1 MATKAKVAVK
11 KTTLKDKL
19 EFLQRERDQ
28 INRERIQLVADID
41 ALNRRLNNQLETIKH
56 LQEQLDKVTNT
67 SRHWVLRKLGL

>member
-1 MATKAKVAVK
+1 MVTKAKSAVK

-56 LQEQLDKVTNT
+56 LQEQLDKASNT

>member
-1 MATKAKVAVK
+1 MVTKVKTAKR
-11 KTTLKDKL
+11 TTLKDKL

-56 LQEQLDKVTNT
+56 LQEQLDKTSNT

>member
-19 EFLQRERDQ
+19 DYLQRERDQ
-28 INRERIQLVADID
+28 INRERISLIAENDVLLRKLQ
-41 ALNRRLNNQLETIKH
+41 NQTNTIKH
-56 LQEQLDKVTNT
+56 LQDQLDKATNT

>member
-19 EFLQRERDQ
+19 DYLQRERDQ
-28 INRERIQLVADID
+28 INKERISLIAEND
-41 ALNRRLNNQLETIKH
+41 ALKRGVENLRSTVRL
-56 LQEQLDKVTNT
+56 LQDELDKRTNT

>member
-11 KTTLKDKL
+11 KTTLKDKF
-19 EFLQRERDQ
+19 EYLQRERDQ
-28 INRERIQLVADID
+28 INKERIQLIADND

-56 LQEQLDKVTNT
+56 LQEQLDKASNT